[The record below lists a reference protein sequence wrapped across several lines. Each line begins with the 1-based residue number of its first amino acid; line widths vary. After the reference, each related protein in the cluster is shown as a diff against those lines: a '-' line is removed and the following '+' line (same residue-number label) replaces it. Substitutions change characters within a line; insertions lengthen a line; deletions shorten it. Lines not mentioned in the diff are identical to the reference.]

1 MTGSATAC
9 SIGAPGEAESDGSAR
24 RRGARGYAVYVRK
37 MEGTVVSC
45 VWGEGRGSLNVG
57 TRLYWCEDGS
67 RMRCSF
73 PYVRC
78 GDRCL
83 VVRVY

>member
-45 VWGEGRGSLNVG
+45 VWGEGRGEFERWHSPVLV
-57 TRLYWCEDGS
+57 RRWKPYEVFVS
-67 RMRCSF
+67 VRAMR
-73 PYVRC
+73 
-78 GDRCL
+78 
-83 VVRVY
+83 